1 MNTGI
6 MIVDDH
12 PLVRE
17 GLITLISN
25 QRDFSLSGEASGIAE
40 ARELVRQTHPDVVI
54 VDLTLKDGNG
64 ITLIKELK
72 EQYEGIKVLAL
83 SMHDETVFAERALRA
98 GASGYVS
105 KHEASRTII
114 QAIRTVLDDKLY
126 LSERMMNRVLSRA
139 VASKQRQPEEQH
151 SPVERL
157 SNREIEI
164 FEMIGRGMTSR
175 QIAQQLDLSQRT
187 VDTHRENIKDK
198 LELKNAVE
206 LTKHA
211 VQWVLE
217 SPSPD

>member
-25 QRDFSLSGEASGIAE
+25 QRDFCLSGEASGIAE
-40 ARELVRQTHPDVVI
+40 ARELVRETHPDVVI

-139 VASKQRQPEEQH
+139 VGSKQPQPQEQR

-164 FEMIGRGMTSR
+164 FEMIGHGLTSR

-217 SPSPD
+217 NH

>member
-1 MNTGI
+1 VN
-6 MIVDDH
+6 
-12 PLVRE
+12 LY
-17 GLITLISN
+17 
-25 QRDFSLSGEASGIAE
+25 
-40 ARELVRQTHPDVVI
+40 
-54 VDLTLKDGNG
+54 
-64 ITLIKELK
+64 
-72 EQYEGIKVLAL
+72 QY
-83 SMHDETVFAERALRA
+83 
-98 GASGYVS
+98 
-105 KHEASRTII
+105 SRTII

-139 VASKQRQPEEQH
+139 VGSKQRQPQEQR

-164 FEMIGRGMTSR
+164 FEMIGRGLTSR

-217 SPSPD
+217 NH